1 MKTLLFEFEN
11 MGEQSRKMKELIRA
25 FSRAGANVVSSDV
38 AKTTTRRAGV
48 TFRNVSLTFADGQ
61 RVVLAVKSTG
71 DVFEV
76 RVNDKVTPIKN
87 QDDHSKAVV
96 EIAAKMDVGRS
107 AFQKALA
114 KARVPL
120 PHAPRVSRATLIKA
134 KEERRD
140 GLVEAVGLA
149 RKELQEL
156 TAA

>member
-96 EIAAKMDVGRS
+96 EIATKMDVGRS

-120 PHAPRVSRATLIKA
+120 PPAPRVSRATLIKA

>member
-38 AKTTTRRAGV
+38 AKTTARRAGV

-96 EIAAKMDVGRS
+96 EIAAKMDAGRS

-120 PHAPRVSRATLIKA
+120 PPAPRVSRATLIKA

>member
-1 MKTLLFEFEN
+1 MKTLLFDFEN

-25 FSRAGANVVSSDV
+25 FARAGANVVSSDV

-96 EIAAKMDVGRS
+96 EIAGKMDAGRS

-120 PHAPRVSRATLIKA
+120 PPAPRVSRATLIKA